1 MDLGRPLE
9 IVEVELPQEEKA
21 PSQAPQVP
29 EPELV
34 PVEVD
39 NG

>member
-1 MDLGRPLE
+1 MDLGQPLE

-21 PSQAPQVP
+21 PSQAPAV
-29 EPELV
+29 EPKLV

-39 NG
+39 P